1 MIRDDVVGSG
11 FRLESGA
18 ALSGLFSEKKRVNA
32 ALFTVFQQFIS
43 GGAGKCLEI
52 GYRTRVGGEY
62 FQGSTIGDVL
72 QGFLGLEDRERT
84 IQSFCI

>member
-1 MIRDDVVGSG
+1 VIRDDVVGSG

-18 ALSGLFSEKKRVNA
+18 ALSGLSEKKRVNA

-52 GYRTRVGGEY
+52 GH
-62 FQGSTIGDVL
+62 
-72 QGFLGLEDRERT
+72 
-84 IQSFCI
+84 